1 MFHYFKIGI
10 NIYKLTF
17 SLIFM
22 VTFIEAIALS
32 FIQGLTEWFAIS
44 SSGHLAIMG
53 QLFGVKDLGLV
64 VYLHFASVLGVII
77 YFWKDIINLFAKKD
91 IKYLIRV
98 IISVIPIA
106 IAGIFVEKYVE
117 DAFGSLFFIGVFFVV
132 CGVFIYSTRYSKERK
147 NRPSISDSLYIGFS
161 QILAI
166 FPGISRSG
174 MATGSG
180 LILGLKKEEAIRFS
194 FILAIPIVFG
204 AAILESGKISEI
216 TLPFYVLLTSFTI
229 TLLTSLLT
237 IMLLVK
243 IIKHDKF
250 YLFGIY
256 NLLLGIIL
264 ILWSLL

>member
-1 MFHYFKIGI
+1 
-10 NIYKLTF
+10 
-17 SLIFM
+17 M
-22 VTFIEAIALS
+22 VTFIEVIILS
-32 FIQGLTEWFAIS
+32 FIQGITEWFAIS
-44 SSGHLAIMG
+44 SSGHLAIAG
-53 QLFGVKDLGLV
+53 ELFGVRDLGLV

-91 IKYLIRV
+91 IKYITRV
-98 IISVIPIA
+98 IISIIPIA
-106 IAGIFVEKYVE
+106 VAGIFLEKHVEE
-117 DAFGSLFFIGVFFVV
+117 AFGNLFFIGVFFII
-132 CGVFIYSTRYSKERK
+132 CGFFIYSTKYAKEK
-147 NRPSISDSLYIGFS
+147 KTRPSISDSLYIGFS

-180 LILGLKKEEAIRFS
+180 LILGLKKEEAIKFS

-204 AAILESGKISEI
+204 AGILEAGQISTL

-237 IMLLVK
+237 IMLLVR

-256 NLLLGIIL
+256 NFILGIIL
-264 ILWSLL
+264 ILWGLGFL